1 MEFILGLIHLALVV
15 WAVINIWGSGAGTGE
30 KVLWTLGV
38 LIFPLIG
45 FIVWFFAGPRSA
57 AA

>member
-15 WAVINIWGSGAGTGE
+15 WAVINIWGSAAGTGE
-30 KVLWTLGV
+30 KVLWSLGV

-57 AA
+57 SA

>member
-1 MEFILGLIHLALVV
+1 MEFILGIIHLALVV
-15 WAVINIWGSGAGTGE
+15 WAIINIWGSGEGTVG
-30 KVLWTLGV
+30 KLLWSLGV